1 MQVWSKSNAE
11 KIYRAKLSVYLIFY
25 ANYIRCIFIE
35 HKRHH
40 ERSTKYHSCLFSFRK
55 RLSNIFSNRFKNIR
69 KFAFFS
75 QKTYISVIRAKKRE
89 DLVAKIVNFF
99 KYDCYF
105 DKTLLFSIFI
115 YVFLYENILFDR
127 QKYSYTIFSG
137 KRI

>member
-1 MQVWSKSNAE
+1 MWSKSNAE

-35 HKRHH
+35 DKRHH
-40 ERSTKYHSCLFSFRK
+40 ERSKKYHSWLFSFNK
-55 RLSNIFSNRFKNIR
+55 RVSNIISNRFKIIR

-75 QKTYISVIRAKKRE
+75 QKTYISVIRAKRRQ

-105 DKTLLFSIFI
+105 DKTLLIST
-115 YVFLYENILFDR
+115 FL
-127 QKYSYTIFSG
+127 SYYLYLLICEQSFWST
-137 KRI
+137 KV